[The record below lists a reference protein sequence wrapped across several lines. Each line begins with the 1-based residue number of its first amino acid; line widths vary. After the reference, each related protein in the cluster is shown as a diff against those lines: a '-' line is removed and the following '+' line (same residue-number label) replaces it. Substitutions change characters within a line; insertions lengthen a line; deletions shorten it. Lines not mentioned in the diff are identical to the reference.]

1 MLCSFRILEKGEVA
15 AMYRHMYSTSKELIT
30 EMICQVPATNTRHAK
45 FQLNLMREGL
55 PYLPTECRHSDW
67 LPLGRTSYTCVDC
80 DIPGLVKLHSMNMR
94 QSSPY
99 ILRILQALVQTQLP
113 EDFEDIPD
121 QVDRIKETTGHKLI
135 NEISD

>member
-1 MLCSFRILEKGEVA
+1 
-15 AMYRHMYSTSKELIT
+15 
-30 EMICQVPATNTRHAK
+30 
-45 FQLNLMREGL
+45 
-55 PYLPTECRHSDW
+55 
-67 LPLGRTSYTCVDC
+67 
-80 DIPGLVKLHSMNMR
+80 